1 MTRSPDEH
9 LRRYMQERL
18 PALAPGI
25 FEGALDIPY
34 YTVDQREKPLEQ
46 PASCPSITRCKHFVA
61 LLFIA
66 GNISI

>member
-25 FEGALDIPY
+25 FEGAPDIPY
-34 YTVDQREKPLEQ
+34 YTVDQRDKPLRQ
-46 PASCPSITRCKHFVA
+46 PESCPSIDRC
-61 LLFIA
+61 
-66 GNISI
+66 